1 MKKIFFFSLFLT
13 GALFAVSQNVGIGTA
28 TPTSKLH
35 VVGNTRSTGNLSTD
49 ADLTVNGNTAIGGPI
64 DPVYKLRV
72 IGGDARIG
80 GEFHATGNVGI
91 GNTPDANYKLR
102 VYSGISRFDGE
113 LQLMSNMAVGGD
125 LDPLYKLRV
134 YGGDA
139 RIGGEFHATG
149 NVGIGNVPD
158 AAFKLRVY
166 GNSRQDGNA
175 VLNGDL
181 NVDNV
186 VINSTL
192 TIDGKGSVRSNG
204 SSPLRIG
211 FNEKSFS
218 VFIANND
225 VVSLTADI
233 ADFSGDNDD
242 VRVFVNQ
249 LSTDPASSSMSK
261 LGISIWAVDPS
272 TNTCQIHL
280 HNRSGSNGVFI
291 GVIYLTTIAKN

>member
-1 MKKIFFFSLFLT
+1 MKKIFLILLFLT
-13 GALFAVSQNVGIGTA
+13 GAFFSYSQNVGIGTA
-28 TPTSKLH
+28 SPTSKLH
-35 VVGNTRSTGNLSTD
+35 IVGTTRSTGNLSTD
-49 ADLTVNGNTAIGGPI
+49 ADFAVTGNAAIGGAV
-64 DPVYKLRV
+64 DPLYKLRV

-113 LQLMSNMAVGGD
+113 AQLMGNVAINGD

-166 GNSRQDGNA
+166 GNSRLDGNA

-186 VINSTL
+186 DINSTL
-192 TIDGKGSVRSNG
+192 TINGKGSVRSNG
-204 SSPLRIG
+204 ASPLRIG
-211 FNEKSFS
+211 FDSKYVNT
-218 VFIANND
+218 FIANNAR
-225 VVSLTADI
+225 VSVTANI
-233 ADFSGDNDD
+233 SDFDGDLND
-242 VRVFVNQ
+242 VRVIVSHVANDGGF
-249 LSTDPASSSMSK
+249 LPWGEMIITPMGPDP
-261 LGISIWAVDPS
+261 V
-272 TNTCQIHL
+272 TNTVLIWIT
-280 HNRSGSNGVFI
+280 NKSGENGVLT
-291 GVIYLTTIAKN
+291 GTIYLTTIAKN